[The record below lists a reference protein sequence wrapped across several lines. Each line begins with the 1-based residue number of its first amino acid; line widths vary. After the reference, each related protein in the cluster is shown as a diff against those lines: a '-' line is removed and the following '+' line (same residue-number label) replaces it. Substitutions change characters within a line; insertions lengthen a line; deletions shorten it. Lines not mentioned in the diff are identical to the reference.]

1 MATLRLLSQGFDRLE
16 PAGAVGRDDAGDQ
29 PDGDRQAHAQPQ
41 GLVADAEARE
51 HRPEHGGEQR
61 LRGDR
66 QPDPQQPAQ
75 RAEQQ
80 RLEDQQHERRAVGE
94 AQAARIQAE
103 ADRQKVELVA
113 TAQREAEIIRGEGEA
128 ERNKVFAQAFEK
140 DAEFFAFYR
149 TMKAYEKSLSDS
161 DTTLVLTPDSEFF
174 KFFGKSDSVSNGE

>member
-1 MATLRLLSQGFDRLE
+1 MSNVVHLNVPSQL
-16 PAGAVGRDDAGDQ
+16 
-29 PDGDRQAHAQPQ
+29 
-41 GLVADAEARE
+41 
-51 HRPEHGGEQR
+51 
-61 LRGDR
+61 
-66 QPDPQQPAQ
+66 
-75 RAEQQ
+75 
-80 RLEDQQHERRAVGE
+80 
-94 AQAARIQAE
+94 QAE